1 MIGIF
6 LAMAAQM
13 EAAPVAATQA
23 YRPSAAQGPLQLTCV
38 GGGIANKEVTDT
50 IKRDKKVDGPP
61 GSTPTTKTETTTVSR
76 MIQQDYADQV
86 ELRLFMGDDRI
97 RMPRIIV
104 PDLHGGN
111 KGWYKLKD
119 IAADANTI
127 RGTAALAFL
136 VTDKVF
142 IDRLGGTIS
151 ITGKYGNFTGRCH
164 VPDPNAPRRF

>member
-1 MIGIF
+1 MILGIALT
-6 LAMAAQM
+6 LAAAQ
-13 EAAPVAATQA
+13 AVAQ
-23 YRPSAAQGPLQLTCV
+23 QPLQLICH

-50 IKRDKKVDGPP
+50 IKHDKRVDGPP
-61 GSTPTTKTETTTVSR
+61 GTAPTTKTETTTVSR

-97 RMPRIIV
+97 HMPRIIV
-104 PDLHGGN
+104 PDLHGGA

-119 IAADANTI
+119 VRADAHSI

-142 IDRLGGTIS
+142 IDRLAGTIS
-151 ITGKYGNFTGRCH
+151 ITGKYGNFSGRCH
-164 VPDPNAPRRF
+164 VPDPNARPRF